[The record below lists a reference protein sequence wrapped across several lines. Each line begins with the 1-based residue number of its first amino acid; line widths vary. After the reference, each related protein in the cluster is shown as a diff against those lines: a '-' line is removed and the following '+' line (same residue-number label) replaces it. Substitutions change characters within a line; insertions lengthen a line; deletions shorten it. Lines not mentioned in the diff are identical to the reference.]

1 MNYLFK
7 TLFCFLLTF
16 LFCDTGQAQISSTEF
31 EIIKPPPTA
40 VVPQHKDN
48 LKLTLIIDS
57 IFTGQKKI
65 IPNFRITTTLA
76 FESDFIQVKD
86 NLYLKIFIARNQEY
100 GVKFYTWKWDFLT
113 KKGGQYYSQGI
124 SSYETMDFNGSL
136 DINTSQGHGV
146 GLEETPEFVMYY
158 YRYKLE

>member
-1 MNYLFK
+1 MKDFIK
-7 TLFCFLLTF
+7 ILFCFFLTLLF
-16 LFCDTGQAQISSTEF
+16 GYTGQAQINSPGF

-40 VVPQHKDN
+40 VVPLHKDN
-48 LKLTLIIDS
+48 LKLTLIVDS
-57 IFTGQKKI
+57 IFIGQKKI
-65 IPNFRITTTLA
+65 IPNFRITITLS
-76 FESDFIQVKD
+76 FESEYIQVKD

-100 GVKFYTWKWDFLT
+100 GQKFYTWKWDFLT
-113 KKGGQYYSQGI
+113 KKGGQFYSQGI

-146 GLEETPEFVMYY
+146 GLEDTPDYVMYY